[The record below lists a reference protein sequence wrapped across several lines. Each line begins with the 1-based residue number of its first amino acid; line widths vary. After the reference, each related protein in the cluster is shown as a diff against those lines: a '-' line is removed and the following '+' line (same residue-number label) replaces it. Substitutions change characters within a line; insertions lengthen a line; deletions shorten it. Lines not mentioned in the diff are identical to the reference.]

1 MTALTFWAENG
12 QVYMADGPWSARLD
26 QAQCDTLLDIWQEVG
41 AVSSFNA
48 LYSAV
53 QAAGYLPPVI
63 TNRALRLVV
72 SNDGAAA

>member
-1 MTALTFWAENG
+1 MASLTFYADQG
-12 QVYMADGPWSARLD
+12 HVFMQDGPWSSRLT
-26 QAQCDTLLDIWQEVG
+26 QAQCDVLLDIWDECN
-41 AVSSFNA
+41 AVSAFNS
-48 LYSAV
+48 LYEAV